1 MIGRLFKKCHNL
13 LAQGAGRLYSVYNT
27 PDETPMAFALRPHQ
41 QEAVAAMERAG
52 KGLIVVPTGGGK
64 TLMGITDAVRRLES
78 SFSPITVVVVAPRIL
93 LANQLCEEYMEVISE
108 RVANVQVMHVHS
120 GETTYTSSTKVKD
133 IMVHTGMCMAGGM
146 HQIIFT
152 TYHSLT
158 RVAEAGVEVDSIYFD
173 EAHNSVQRH
182 FYPATKYFAQT
193 ALRSFFFT
201 ATPKY
206 SAVAHKPGM
215 NDASVYGNVIM
226 NVPAPAMVKGGFIVP
241 PKVVTKTMET
251 IDKADMTPQRDAQ
264 HVIDALDEHK
274 AGKVL
279 VAAKSVRQIIRM
291 VGETDFAQ
299 QLRERGYSYMHI
311 SASHGAFIDGLKV
324 DREHFF
330 QVLNQWGGEKG
341 KKFVVLHHSI
351 LSEGINVSGLEAVV
365 FLRAMDAIA
374 ICQTIGRAIRLHK
387 DDAKGLRNG
396 SIKPGDLS
404 SYTKSFGLCIVP
416 VFNKTQASAAKSI
429 QRVVEIVFT
438 GGQPAVSTIRR

>member
-1 MIGRLFKKCHNL
+1 M
-13 LAQGAGRLYSVYNT
+13 YNT

-41 QEAVAAMERAG
+41 SAAVAAMERAG
-52 KGLIVVPTGGGK
+52 KGQIIVPTGGGK

-78 SFSPITVVVVAPRIL
+78 SFSPITIVVVAPRIL
-93 LANQLCEEYMEVISE
+93 LANQLCEEYMEVIRE

-120 GETTYTSSTKVKD
+120 GETSYNSSTKVQQ
-133 IMVHTGMCMAGGM
+133 IMCHTGVCMAGGM
-146 HQIIFT
+146 HQTIFT
-152 TYHSLT
+152 TYHSLA

-182 FYPATKYFAQT
+182 FFPATQYFAQT
-193 ALRSFFFT
+193 ALRCFFFT
-201 ATPKY
+201 ATPKH

-226 NVPAPAMVKGGFIVP
+226 NVPAPEMVKGGFLVP
-241 PKVVTKTMET
+241 PKVVTKQMDTVAKE
-251 IDKADMTPQRDAQ
+251 DMTPQRDAQ

-291 VGETDFAQ
+291 VGETDFAA
-299 QLRERGYSYMHI
+299 QLRKRGYSYMHI
-311 SASHGAFIDGLKV
+311 SASHGAFIDGIKV

-341 KKFVVLHHSI
+341 KKFVVMHHSI

-404 SYTKSFGLCIVP
+404 NYTKSFGLCIVP

-438 GGQPAVSTIRR
+438 EGQPAVSTIRR

>member
-1 MIGRLFKKCHNL
+1 
-13 LAQGAGRLYSVYNT
+13 
-27 PDETPMAFALRPHQ
+27 MAFALRPHQ
-41 QEAVAAMERAG
+41 TAAVAAMERAG
-52 KGLIVVPTGGGK
+52 KGQIIVPTGGGK

-78 SFSPITVVVVAPRIL
+78 SFSPITIVVVAPRIL
-93 LANQLCEEYMEVISE
+93 LANQLCEEYMEVIRD
-108 RVANVQVMHVHS
+108 RVANVQAFHVHS
-120 GETTYTSSTKVKD
+120 GETSYESSTKVQQ

-152 TYHSLT
+152 TYHSLA

-182 FYPATKYFAQT
+182 FFPATQYFAQT

-201 ATPKY
+201 ATPKH

-241 PKVVTKTMET
+241 PKVVAKTMTTVAKE
-251 IDKADMTPQRDAQ
+251 DMTPQRDAQ

-279 VAAKSVRQIIRM
+279 VAAKSVRQIIKM
-291 VGETDFAQ
+291 VGETDFAT

-341 KKFVVLHHSI
+341 KKFVVMHHSI

-365 FLRAMDAIA
+365 FLRTMDAIA

-396 SIKPGDLS
+396 TIKAGDLD

-416 VFNKTQASAAKSI
+416 VFNKAQASAAKSI
-429 QRVVEIVFT
+429 QKVAEIVFT
-438 GGQPAVSTIRR
+438 EGMPAVSTIRR